1 MLLRIT
7 DGTTTY
13 YTLSGD
19 GSTILG
25 CTYAP
30 VNGGDSE
37 SVAET
42 ALVVLEGTET
52 AVRAVEDGVESILSL
67 VRQREVMF
75 APYFYVEYRPSASGT
90 VYRSKLL
97 AGKVLRSENPARRR
111 VESSTN
117 AVELTVV
124 WERENFWEETTEQE
138 IYLSSNTQTER
149 TGGVTVYNNDN
160 ATSSQNWGQAA
171 ANRVTGQVEA
181 PVRLRLANAS
191 GADRFFTDFYLC
203 NNVWSDPANLDA
215 WLLGSEAVGGAT
227 FSWTGAV
234 GHTTDAWIF
243 PLSSTFL
250 AKTQG
255 RYFQVLVAFSSLSSG
270 LYFKASVGMWFPSLP
285 SYTAIDETNE
295 FYNQYASMLVAMNRS
310 LPMGP
315 GGYGVVNSNLGLKIS
330 VRAAATGSATIDF
343 VHVMPADNYRI
354 IHQNGYALANGEALE
369 DNGVDGGVYS
379 ILSGSR
385 WPVMTPYGKALKVWP
400 GRINRFHFLL
410 NESGGFVSSRQMT
423 MQAWYRPR
431 WRVV

>member
-30 VNGGDSE
+30 MNGGDSE

-42 ALVVLEGTET
+42 VLVVLEGTET

-124 WERENFWEETTEQE
+124 WERENFWDDTTEQE

-160 ATSSQNWGQAA
+160 AGSNQNWGQAA

-215 WLLGSEAVGGAT
+215 FFLGSEAAGGAT

-234 GHTTDAWIF
+234 GHTTDAWVF

-250 AKTQG
+250 GKTQG
-255 RYFQVLVAFSSLSSG
+255 RYFQVLVAFSGSVSSNIY
-270 LYFKASVGMWFPSLP
+270 LKASVGLWISPI
-285 SYTAIDETNE
+285 YTAIEETNE
-295 FYNQYASMLVAMNRS
+295 FYNQYGTQLVAMNRA

-315 GGYGVVNSNLGLKIS
+315 GGYGVINNNLALKLS
-330 VRAAATGSATIDF
+330 VRAAASGSATVDF
-343 VHVMPADNYRI
+343 VHVMPADNYRSV
-354 IHQNGYALANGEALE
+354 HQNGYSLANGEALE

-385 WPVMTPYGKALKVWP
+385 WPVMTPYGEPITVWP
-400 GRINRFHFLL
+400 GRVNRLHFLL
-410 NESGGFVSSRQMT
+410 NESAGFVAGRQMT